1 MTSTDRNRD
10 DSQRPT
16 RRHCL
21 VTLAKARTVVAHRHA
36 NLDSAVAMLRRI
48 LAGAVLAV
56 MFTGGAAAGVVADI
70 KAAKQRGDY
79 ATELRLVRPLA
90 EQGASWAQLVMG
102 NMYRNGEGIPQDFA
116 GAAKW
121 YRLD

>member
-1 MTSTDRNRD
+1 
-10 DSQRPT
+10 
-16 RRHCL
+16 
-21 VTLAKARTVVAHRHA
+21 
-36 NLDSAVAMLRRI
+36 MLRRN